1 MRFLVAAILAISLPA
16 QIDDRRRTAHPNI
29 YTLTELARTAP
40 PEFAARGFLQL
51 LDANALPGNDWQLDI
66 AHEALTLAASARHPL
81 RKRLAPGI
89 NALDNKA
96 MLWNVAYSQGLDSL
110 SLALRAIGHIRR
122 LDPEAAKKA
131 FAQLPRPAPAQA
143 TCKDPLIDD
152 ISAWFNTAARLQI
165 DPLPLIQSIQTHA
178 EIAPAVDFVFQ
189 RRNSPEELD
198 TYAGA
203 IGQKL
208 RELPAND
215 RPFNAALFETPRK
228 LKHLHSVLTAQ
239 QRPTAA
245 LADGWRA
252 WMQAGLEAPACQ
264 ESRQTGPQR
273 QARLDALDLFNQ
285 TLEPALS
292 ADLLKP
298 TGAPD
303 PTNLEPFADTETTRE
318 QSRLFR
324 QLLFGNFSRALS
336 QSEKDTPEWREQM
349 QKYIQSIEAR
359 TRSAEES
366 GIEFFYRQSQLWAGV
381 LMAAPAGPIRD
392 RALEHYVT
400 FLLFNAPH
408 VDPLIWFSQAGSMSE
423 LTRSLHGGE
432 FSKILKAL
440 HLTAHPVLQLYA
452 ELEDAYPTR
461 PNAIAN

>member
-1 MRFLVAAILAISLPA
+1 MRLLLAAILAVSLPA
-16 QIDDRRRTAHPNI
+16 QINDQRRAAHPKI
-29 YTLTELARTAP
+29 YAFTALARAAP
-40 PEFAARGFLQL
+40 PEFAARGLLQL
-51 LDANALPGNDWQLDI
+51 LDSSAIPTRDWQLDI
-66 AHEALTLAASARHPL
+66 AQEVLSLAASARHPL

-89 NALDNKA
+89 TALDNRA
-96 MLWNVAYSQGLDSL
+96 MLWNVAYNQGLDSL
-110 SLALRAIGHIRR
+110 SLALRAIDHIRR
-122 LDPEAAKKA
+122 LDPQAAIKA
-131 FAQLPRPAPAQA
+131 FAQLPRPAAAQA
-143 TCKDPLIDD
+143 SCNDPLLDD
-152 ISAWFNTAARLQI
+152 ISAWFNAAARLQI

-178 EIAPAVDFVFQ
+178 EIAPAIDLIFQ

-198 TYAGA
+198 TYSGA

-228 LKHLHSVLTAQ
+228 LKHLHTVLTAQ

-252 WMQAGLEAPACQ
+252 WMQSGLEAPACH
-264 ESRQTGPQR
+264 ESRQTGPQQ
-273 QARLDALDLFNQ
+273 QARQDAFDLFNQ
-285 TLEPALS
+285 TLEPVLS
-292 ADLLKP
+292 PGLLKP

-303 PTNLEPFADTETTRE
+303 PTNLEPFADTESIRE
-318 QSRLFR
+318 QTKLFK

-336 QSEKDTPEWREQM
+336 QSEKDTPEWREKM

-366 GIEFFYRQSQLWAGV
+366 GVEFFYRQSQLWAGV
-381 LMAAPAGPIRD
+381 LMAASDGSIRD
-392 RALEHYVT
+392 RALQQYIS

-408 VDPLIWFSQAGSMSE
+408 TDPLIWFSQVASMSE
-423 LTRSLHGGE
+423 LIRSLHGNE
-432 FSKILKAL
+432 FSKTLEAL

-452 ELEDAYPTR
+452 ELENAYPTR
-461 PNAIAN
+461 PTAMVD